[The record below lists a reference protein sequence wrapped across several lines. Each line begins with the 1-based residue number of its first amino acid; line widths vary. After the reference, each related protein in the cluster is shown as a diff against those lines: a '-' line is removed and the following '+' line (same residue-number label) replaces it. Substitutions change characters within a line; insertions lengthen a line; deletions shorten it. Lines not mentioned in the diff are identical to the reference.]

1 MTTILVR
8 ADTLLDGTGAPA
20 IRGGAAVLIADG
32 TIQAVGPRDAV
43 AAPSDAEIVE
53 LTGETTILPGIV
65 DGHVH
70 LMLGVPNDPF
80 HTLAQTE
87 YPADR
92 SRMLL
97 WGAANA
103 LACLASGLTTIFD
116 CGGPGDATM
125 LLRDAIKSGLVVGP
139 RMLVA
144 GAPITTTAGHCNW
157 LGNRADNEDE
167 VVKAVRTLVQQG
179 ADFVK
184 VMATG
189 GSLTPASNRYTCQYS
204 QEEMSAIATEA
215 HRLRRR
221 VVAHCNAA
229 DGIRRSTVAGIDT
242 LAHCNWLGS
251 TPDYL
256 DYDDDVA
263 KQMGA
268 QGMCVDLNIGAAV
281 SRLADHDG
289 VLREWPHQS
298 PMPETRWEICK
309 HMQRYGVGVYLSSDA
324 IGRDYA
330 ILPRNLIGMPARYGD
345 TPSDLISR
353 VSSVPA
359 RAMGLQDQIGTLKP
373 GLSGDLLLVRGDAE
387 RDLGGLALPE
397 LVILRGEVVA
407 ERGKVRLAA
416 RHESIP

>member
-1 MTTILVR
+1 MTTTLVR

-20 IRGGAAVLIADG
+20 IRGGASVLIADG
-32 TIQAVGPRDAV
+32 TIQAVGPRNAV
-43 AAPSDAEIVE
+43 AAPAGAEIVE
-53 LTGETTILPGIV
+53 LSGETTILPGIV

-80 HTLAQTE
+80 HTLAQQE

-97 WGAANA
+97 WGAENA
-103 LACLASGLTTIFD
+103 RACLAAGLTTIFE
-116 CGGPGDATM
+116 CGGPGDATIV
-125 LLRDAIKSGLVVGP
+125 LRDAVRNGLVQGP

-157 LGNRADNEDE
+157 LGNRADNRDE
-167 VVKAVRTLVQQG
+167 VVKAVRTLVQQD

-204 QEEMSAIATEA
+204 QEEMTAIATEA

-242 LAHCNWLGS
+242 LAHCNWLGT
-251 TPDYL
+251 TPAYL
-256 DYDDDVA
+256 DYDDAVA
-263 KQMGA
+263 KQMGK
-268 QGMCVDLNIGAAV
+268 QGMFVDLNIGAAMG
-281 SRLADHDG
+281 RLADHDG
-289 VLREWPHQS
+289 VLREWPHESKQ
-298 PMPETRWEICK
+298 PETRWEICK
-309 HMQRYGVGVYLSSDA
+309 HMQQYGVGVYLSSDA

-330 ILPRNLIGMPARYGD
+330 ILPRNLIAMPARFGD
-345 TPSDLISR
+345 APADLMRR
-353 VSSVPA
+353 VSSAPA
-359 RAMGLQDQIGTLKP
+359 RAMGLQEQVGALKP
-373 GLSGDLLLVRGDAE
+373 GLSGDLLVVRGDAE
-387 RDLGGLALPE
+387 HDLAGLARPE
-397 LVILRGEVVA
+397 LVFLRGQVVA
-407 ERGKVRLAA
+407 ERGNVRLAA
-416 RHESIP
+416 RHER